1 MDEDAALT
9 VLEGRLVHAFAERA
23 RLRLALTHRSWA
35 HEHAAREGG
44 HGEGP
49 DAYNER
55 LEFFGDSLLGAAAA
69 ALLFERFPGARE
81 GELTRRRA
89 DLVCERS
96 LAHVAT
102 ALELGAV
109 LRLGRGEERSG
120 GREKP
125 RLLASALEA
134 VIAAVALDAG
144 IERSLEVA
152 RGLLEAE
159 VDRAAPG
166 ALDFKSRRQERE
178 QALGRPSPRYELAG
192 ADGPE
197 HARIFH
203 VVIRNHEGGA
213 LAEGSGRSKAD
224 AEQAAARVALA
235 EPSSADGERAG

>member
-1 MDEDAALT
+1 MDEDVALS
-9 VLEGRLVHAFAERA
+9 VLEERLAHTFAQRA
-23 RLRLALTHRSWA
+23 RLRVALTHRSWA
-35 HEHAAREGG
+35 HEHAPREGA
-44 HGEGP
+44 GP
-49 DAYNER
+49 SAYNER

-69 ALLFERFPGARE
+69 ALLFERFPDARE

-96 LAHVAT
+96 LAHVAGM
-102 ALELGAV
+102 LELGKL

-144 IERSLEVA
+144 TDRALAVA
-152 RGLLEAE
+152 RRLLEAE

-166 ALDFKSRRQERE
+166 ALDFKSRLQELE
-178 QALGRPSPRYELAG
+178 QAEGRPSPRYELSG
-192 ADGPE
+192 ANGPE

-203 VVIRNHEGGA
+203 VVIRGGDGAA

-224 AEQAAARVALA
+224 AEQAAARAML
-235 EPSSADGERAG
+235 EERDGSARPR